1 MVNVGK
7 REDSML
13 DLILDN
19 QKRTDTAIRYI
30 ENMALT
36 DPTLM
41 LIALDIT
48 RILRPAPP
56 RT

>member
-1 MVNVGK
+1 MVNLGK

-56 RT
+56 RA